1 MYGAYAVKWTSDE
14 AYAQWKS
21 HNLIRNTYIFFSTSI
36 SMYVASFTDSSVV
49 RASDGHHHGRLLL
62 LNICGIGDYVANST
76 GSVRVRSTFVG
87 FC

>member
-1 MYGAYAVKWTSDE
+1 MRHMLNGNHIILLE
-14 AYAQWKS
+14 I
-21 HNLIRNTYIFFSTSI
+21 LIFFFSTSI
-36 SMYVASFTDSSVV
+36 SMYVASFTYSSVV